1 MTPEKARD
9 MLAAA
14 GADGFTAPEMCIT
27 PELIDHAPIMA
38 EQIANMHY
46 EYAVQV
52 NERRNRDADWWYWKD
67 NMRTQWFTDYEEAV
81 NVAESIPE
89 SACIVRRL
97 VSAPEVVE

>member
-38 EQIANMHY
+38 AQIACMHY
-46 EYAVQV
+46 EL
-52 NERRNRDADWWYWKD
+52 
-67 NMRTQWFTDYEEAV
+67 
-81 NVAESIPE
+81 SLIH
-89 SACIVRRL
+89 I
-97 VSAPEVVE
+97 